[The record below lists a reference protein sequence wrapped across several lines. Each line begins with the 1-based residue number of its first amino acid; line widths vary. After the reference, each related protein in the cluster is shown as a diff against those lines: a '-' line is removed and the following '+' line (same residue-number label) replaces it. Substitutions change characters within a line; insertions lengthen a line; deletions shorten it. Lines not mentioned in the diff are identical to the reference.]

1 MSNLSLSLPEK
12 TWVFVL
18 LLGTRPS
25 TARKKKNSYV
35 TEPLDDDD
43 DYCY

>member
-25 TARKKKNSYV
+25 TARKKNSYV